1 MATGPMSAA
10 MVPISLFSDSYKA
23 SHYLQYP
30 ECQQMVAVRSGTLLF
45 HATCNSARKQT
56 LQRMHAD
63 ILHHARQQTRT
74 ACVGL

>member
-30 ECQQMVAVRSGTLLF
+30 DCQQMVAVRTCTPRTHVSVSML
-45 HATCNSARKQT
+45 HASRPLTG
-56 LQRMHAD
+56 D
-63 ILHHARQQTRT
+63 
-74 ACVGL
+74 